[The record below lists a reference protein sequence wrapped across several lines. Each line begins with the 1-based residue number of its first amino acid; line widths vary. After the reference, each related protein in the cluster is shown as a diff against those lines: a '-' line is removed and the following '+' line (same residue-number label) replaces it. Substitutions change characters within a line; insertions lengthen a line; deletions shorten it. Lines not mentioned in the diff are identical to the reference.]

1 VHIDQGEY
9 IMPGISRVNG
19 NAAAGSFYG
28 YQPLF
33 FKVTN
38 TADDIGTASTG
49 GGTSAIVEG
58 NFEKAIRAIQ
68 RSASVV
74 IVGARGD
81 AGFVVGIDGATA
93 NAFVSANTDTDV
105 AAALDAVI
113 SAATGKSDVTVAA
126 ITLAVDA
133 SGVIS

>member
-1 VHIDQGEY
+1 
-9 IMPGISRVNG
+9 MPGISRVNG